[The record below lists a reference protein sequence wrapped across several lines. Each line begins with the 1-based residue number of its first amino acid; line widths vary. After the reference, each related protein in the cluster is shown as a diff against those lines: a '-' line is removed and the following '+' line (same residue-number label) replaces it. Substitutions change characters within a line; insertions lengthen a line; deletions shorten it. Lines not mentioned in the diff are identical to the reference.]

1 MEKLRRHPLS
11 EVWGDIPEKEF
22 AALVEDVRKHGVR
35 ESIIVDNGQMLDG
48 WHRFRAALE
57 ARVEAPTKDFEGDDP
72 AAFVISANANRRHLT
87 QQQRAACVVAARSW
101 VEVGHNQH
109 SERGDNDCPPS
120 LTNEELAREEGVSVS
135 IIKQVKQGHRDGHG
149 EALRTGEE
157 TITSLRKKEAR
168 ENPRTPVEKLRAAKE
183 ELQADNRLLKDEV
196 KQLESSEKAR
206 ERLQT
211 RVAKLQDDID
221 YRKGRAETVRNRDR
235 GAAEAR

>member
-1 MEKLRRHPLS
+1 MGGTGSGRHWRRGS
-11 EVWGDIPEKEF
+11 
-22 AALVEDVRKHGVR
+22 
-35 ESIIVDNGQMLDG
+35 
-48 WHRFRAALE
+48 
-57 ARVEAPTKDFEGDDP
+57 EAPTKDFEGDDP

-87 QQQRAACVVAARSW
+87 KQQRAACVVAARSW

-221 YRKGRAETVRNRDR
+221 YRKGRAETVRTETAARRKRDE
-235 GAAEAR
+235 EARKAVVAKLRAEITTLKATVKALEAEIEELYVRAGAGS